1 MERGTLLRRLE
12 ELGYPLLGKSI
23 NANEVLAEVVK
34 SHDARLWQGFPVL
47 LANMIRNNTYD
58 YSAVIS
64 FLKKSE
70 NIKKFIRLLIMSFVL
85 FERQN
90 VSFAPGTYLNVMN
103 LRENLSIRENMQNS
117 FWDGKSIYGMEDY
130 LSWDNV
136 KNTFNNYYRNYED
149 LNIRNYLANKDE
161 SDFEFALSQVFSIK
175 QKDLLK
181 KKIRGEKLT
190 KTERE
195 YYSRVV
201 KKKLIALS
209 NSDLHNIALK
219 LTKE

>member
-47 LANMIRNNTYD
+47 LANMIKNNTYD

-70 NIKKFIRLLIMSFVL
+70 DIKKFNRLLIMSFVL

-117 FWDGKSIYGMEDY
+117 FRDGKSIYGMEDY

-149 LNIRNYLANKDE
+149 SNIRNYLANKDE

>member
-1 MERGTLLRRLE
+1 
-12 ELGYPLLGKSI
+12 
-23 NANEVLAEVVK
+23 
-34 SHDARLWQGFPVL
+34 
-47 LANMIRNNTYD
+47 
-58 YSAVIS
+58 
-64 FLKKSE
+64 
-70 NIKKFIRLLIMSFVL
+70 
-85 FERQN
+85 

-117 FWDGKSIYGMEDY
+117 FRDGKSIYGMEDY

-149 LNIRNYLANKDE
+149 SNIRNYLANKDE